1 MCIVHKGFRGFRAV
15 SPASNLSGNLTGLKP
30 AFPYDT
36 IHSPLAFILTNCHR
50 KKMNEKIIIKG
61 ARQNNLKNLD
71 VEIPRNQIVLFTG
84 VSGSGK
90 SSLVF
95 ETINSEAQRQLYD
108 TFSTF
113 ARSRLPK
120 YEQADYDLIENL
132 SPAILI
138 EQKRFSGNS
147 RSTVGTA
154 TEIYTY
160 LRLLYSRIGS
170 EFIGGSNH
178 FSFNSPEGMCENCSG
193 TGRTTIIEIDSLID
207 WDKSINN
214 GGILFSDFKVGSI
227 NWKAIVQS
235 KLFDNDKVFRDY
247 SEKEIND
254 FLYAK
259 GIPYSIGGDE
269 TFLNGKYE
277 GLYNKINRLYLN
289 KDIASL
295 SKKKQ
300 DVIKNYI
307 HQGACDKC
315 GGARLNEKALSVKI
329 NGKNIYELCLIQLN
343 ELLDIITQI
352 ENPLVETVLQQIK
365 LRLQYLINIGV
376 GYLNLSRETGT
387 LSGGEAQRVKLA
399 KQLGSSLTE
408 MLYILDEP
416 SIGLHPRDVHLV
428 NELFKELKEA
438 GNSVLVVEHDP
449 DVIKIADHIID
460 IGPYAGAKGG
470 EVVYQGNY
478 DGLIKSYTLTGK
490 FLNTQ
495 IERQKPLRSSEEFF
509 LITNA
514 TANNL
519 KNITVKI
526 PKKIFV
532 CVTGVA
538 GSGKSSLI
546 HNEFVKR
553 NPKSIVID
561 QSPVGQSERSNSA
574 TYTGVF
580 DLIREEFAKVNKV
593 SSSLF
598 SFNSKGACPKCNGLG
613 YITIDMAFLDSVK
626 SKCEE
631 CEGKRYSKDVLKYA
645 YKRKNIFEVLELTI
659 NQAYE
664 FFESVEIQ
672 SKLKLLIEVGLGYL
686 KLGQPLSTLSGGEC
700 QRVKLASELHKQGN
714 IYIMDEPTT
723 GLHMS
728 DIKKIIDLMNKLVD
742 NGNSLIVIEHNLDVI
757 NNSDWIIDIGREGGI
772 AGGELIFEGTP
783 DQITDCEDSYTGKY
797 LNDYRK
803 RKYEC

>member
-1 MCIVHKGFRGFRAV
+1 MKR
-15 SPASNLSGNLTGLKP
+15 N
-30 AFPYDT
+30 
-36 IHSPLAFILTNCHR
+36 
-50 KKMNEKIIIKG
+50 IIIKG

-95 ETINSEAQRQLYD
+95 ETINAEAQRQLYD

-132 SPAILI
+132 SPTILI
-138 EQKRFSGNS
+138 EQKRFAGNS
-147 RSTVGTA
+147 RSTVGTV

-193 TGRTTIIEIDSLID
+193 TGQATKIEIDSLID
-207 WDKSINN
+207 WEKSIND
-214 GGILFSDFKVGSI
+214 GGILFSDFKVDSI
-227 NWKAIVQS
+227 YWKQVVMS
-235 KLFDNDKVFRDY
+235 GLFDCDKPFKDF
-247 SEKEIND
+247 SESEIND

-259 GIPYSIGGDE
+259 GIRYNMGSEEG
-269 TFLNGKYE
+269 FLKGNYE
-277 GLYNKINRLYLN
+277 GIYNKITRLYLN

-300 DVIKNYI
+300 EVIRNYI
-307 HQGACDKC
+307 QQGVCDKC

-329 NGKNIYELCLIQLN
+329 QGKNIYELCLMQFK
-343 ELLDIITQI
+343 ELLDFISQI
-352 ENPLVETVLQQIK
+352 NNTLVETVLEQIK
-365 LRLQYLINIGV
+365 TRLEYLINIGV
-376 GYLNLSRETGT
+376 GYLNLSRETAT

-416 SIGLHPRDVHLV
+416 SVGLHPRDVHLV
-428 NELFKELKEA
+428 NELFIKLKDE

-460 IGPYAGAKGG
+460 IGPHAGSKGG
-470 EVVYQGNY
+470 EIVYQG
-478 DGLIKSYTLTGK
+478 DFHGLKKSDTLTGK
-490 FLNTQ
+490 FLNTP
-495 IERQKPLRSSEEFF
+495 IERKNAFRKSSGYFE
-509 LITNA
+509 IKNA

-519 KNITVKI
+519 KNISVNI
-526 PKKIFV
+526 PRQIFV

-546 HNEFVKR
+546 HQEFLKMH
-553 NPKSIVID
+553 PDSIVID

-580 DLIREEFAKVNKV
+580 DLIRKEFAKRNGI
-593 SSSLF
+593 SSALF

-613 YITIDMAFLDSVK
+613 HITIDMAFLDSVK
-626 SKCEE
+626 VRCEE
-631 CEGKRYSKDVLKYA
+631 CDGKRYSKEVLKFKYNG
-645 YKRKNIFEVLELTI
+645 KNIFDVLEMTI
-659 NQAYE
+659 NQAWQ
-664 FFESVEIQ
+664 FFYNAEIK
-672 SKLKLLIEVGLGYL
+672 SKLKLLIDVGLGYL

-728 DIKKIIDLMNKLVD
+728 DIKKIIELMNKLVE

-757 NNSDWIIDIGREGGI
+757 NNADWLIDIGPEGGV

-783 DQITDCEDSYTGKY
+783 DEIIHCANSYTGKY
-797 LNDYRK
+797 LGEYR
-803 RKYEC
+803 

>member
-1 MCIVHKGFRGFRAV
+1 MK
-15 SPASNLSGNLTGLKP
+15 
-30 AFPYDT
+30 
-36 IHSPLAFILTNCHR
+36 
-50 KKMNEKIIIKG
+50 KIIIKG

-113 ARSRLPK
+113 ARSRMPK
-120 YEQADYDLIENL
+120 YEQADYDSIENL
-132 SPAILI
+132 SPVIPI

-147 RSTVGTA
+147 RSTVGTT
-154 TEIYTY
+154 TEIFTY

-178 FSFNSPEGMCENCSG
+178 FSFNSPVGMCENCSG
-193 TGRTTIIEIDSLID
+193 TGRATKIEIDSLID

-214 GGILFSDFKVGSI
+214 GGILFSDFKVDSI
-227 NWKAIVQS
+227 YWKQVVMS
-235 KLFDNDKVFRDY
+235 NLFDCDKPFKDF
-247 SEKEIND
+247 SESEIND

-259 GIPYSIGGDE
+259 AIRYNMGSEEG
-269 TFLNGKYE
+269 FLKGNYE
-277 GLYNKINRLYLN
+277 GIYRKINRLYLN

-307 HQGACDKC
+307 HQGVCDKC

-329 NGKNIYELCLIQLN
+329 NEKNIYELCQLQLN
-343 ELLDIITQI
+343 ELHDFISQI

-365 LRLQYLINIGV
+365 SRLQYLVNIGV
-376 GYLNLSRETGT
+376 GYLNLSRETST

-416 SIGLHPRDVHLV
+416 SVGLHPRDVHLV

-438 GNSVLVVEHDP
+438 GNTVLVVEHDP

-460 IGPYAGAKGG
+460 IGPNAGTKGG
-470 EVVYQGNY
+470 EIVYQGSY
-478 DGLIKSYTLTGK
+478 EGLKESDTLTGE
-490 FLNTQ
+490 FLNTP
-495 IERQKPLRSSEEFF
+495 IERQNPLRKSDDYFNI
-509 LITNA
+509 LNA

-519 KNITVKI
+519 KDISVNI

-546 HNEFVKR
+546 HKEFLKK
-553 NPKSIVID
+553 NPESIVID

-580 DLIREEFAKVNKV
+580 DLIRKEFAKANKV

-631 CEGKRYSKDVLKYA
+631 CDGKRYSKEVLKY
-645 YKRKNIFEVLELTI
+645 KFKGKSIFDILELTI
-659 NQAYE
+659 NQAYD
-664 FFESVEIQ
+664 FFKNSEIQ
-672 SKLKLLIEVGLGYL
+672 SKLRLLIDVGLGYL

-700 QRVKLASELHKQGN
+700 QRVKIASELHKQGN

-728 DIKKIIDLMNKLVD
+728 DIKKIIELMNKLVD

-783 DQITDCEDSYTGKY
+783 EQIIDCEESYTGKY
-797 LNDYRK
+797 LKDYRQ